1 MRLFCYCELGREV
14 DEMTLTFIGADHE
27 VTGSC
32 YLLEACGKKMLVD
45 YGLEQG
51 TDVYESGVLP
61 ISAGQVD
68 CVFLTHAHIDHSGKL
83 PLLAAQGFTG
93 PIHCTEATKNLCDIM
108 LRDSAHIQEFEAEWR
123 TRKARRAGKDPVE
136 PMYTVDDAAAAMKLF
151 EGHSYGELLQ
161 IFDGVQARFVDAGHL
176 LGSASIELFI
186 TENGKTT
193 KLVFS
198 GDIGN
203 FDQPLIRDPQYIT
216 EADYVIME
224 STYGDRTHGKKIDFV
239 PALAEV
245 IESTLKKGGNV
256 VIPSFA
262 VGRTQEILYYI
273 REIKAR
279 NLIPSVGDFPVWVD
293 SPLAVEATS
302 IYDNRAS
309 MRDYYDT
316 ETLELVDAGIDPIHF
331 SNLNLAVTGDE
342 SKAINYDKKPKVI
355 LSASGMCEAG
365 RIKHHLKY
373 NLWRPEC
380 TILFVGYQAVGTLGR
395 SLVDGAKTVRLFGEK
410 IEVAAKVMVLPG
422 TSGHAD
428 VNGLLQWIESYEEK
442 PRHVFV
448 CHGEDLVCEAFA
460 KRLRDQ
466 LGLNAYAPY
475 PYAKFDL
482 DTDTMLSEGNT
493 KKIEKKKPENGAN
506 VRSNSPYGRLVQA
519 GQRLQSVIEQ
529 NYGGANK
536 DLARFAD
543 QINSLCSKWER

>member
-1 MRLFCYCELGREV
+1 
-14 DEMTLTFIGADHE
+14 MTLTFIGADHE

-32 YLLEACGKKMLVD
+32 YLLEACGKKMLID

-61 ISAGQVD
+61 IAAGDVD

-83 PLLAAQGFTG
+83 PLLARQGFSG
-93 PIHCTEATKNLCDIM
+93 KIYCTEATRNLCDIM
-108 LRDSAHIQEFEAEWR
+108 LKDSAHIQEFEAEWKS
-123 TRKARRAGKDPVE
+123 RKARRAGKDPVE
-136 PMYTVDDAAAAMKLF
+136 PMYTVDDATAIMKNF
-151 EGHSYGELLQ
+151 EGHSYNEL
-161 IFDGVQARFVDAGHL
+161 ISIYNGVQARFVDAGHL
-176 LGSASIELFI
+176 LGSSSIELFI

-193 KLVFS
+193 NLVFS

-203 FDQPLIRDPQYIT
+203 FDQPLIRDPQYIS

-224 STYGDRTHGKKIDFV
+224 STYGDRTHGPKTDFV

-245 IESTLKKGGNV
+245 IESTLQKGGNL

-279 NLIPSVGDFPVWVD
+279 NLIPSVGDFPVCVD

-302 IYDNRAS
+302 IYDNRTS
-309 MRDYYDT
+309 MRDYYDE

-331 SNLNLAVTGDE
+331 SNLNLAVTSDE
-342 SKAINYDKKPKVI
+342 SKAINYDKTPKVI

-373 NLWRPEC
+373 NLWRPES
-380 TILFVGYQAVGTLGR
+380 TILFVGYQAVGTMGR
-395 SLVDGAKTVRLFGEK
+395 ALVDGAKSVKLFGEK
-410 IEVAAKVMVLPG
+410 IEVQARVLVLPG

-428 VNGLLQWIESYEEK
+428 VNGLLQWIEAFENK
-442 PRHVFV
+442 PQHVFV

-493 KKIEKKKPENGAN
+493 QKIQKKKPEVGAN
-506 VRSNSPYGRLVQA
+506 VRMNSPYGRLVQA
-519 GQRLQSVIEQ
+519 GQRLQSVIEH

-536 DLARFAD
+536 DLAKFAD
-543 QINSLCSKWER
+543 QIDALCRKWER